1 MKAPNWKK
9 AIIHFPS
16 GSPYLDWGQTG
27 HSLISENG
35 GTSPLSPDS
44 FGKWGTSCLAPDSLH
59 QHRIPFTNIGEERKM
74 LRSNLT
80 AKSVLSIS
88 LVLALSVQLYPCTAL
103 FLPQSADQ
111 VVAVNMDWTTG
122 QGLIFINKR
131 NVHKQAAFVSG
142 QTPLRWTSKYMS
154 VSFTETGLEFPW
166 DGMNEKGLSVE
177 LLLSNSTVLPPASDP
192 RPAVNGI
199 QWVQYILDTAAT
211 TAEAITNA
219 EATRVTG
226 PFGTPE
232 HYFVCD
238 ASGNCAAFDYLNG
251 QLTVTQGSQIPMVL
265 ANDPYYLD
273 YQNLTRM
280 EAISSPAQIE
290 ALTGSD
296 SKTRF
301 AKAAMFSTQYTPQS
315 EEVSYGFKALNSLTE
330 SDTQWRIVFSL
341 ANQTL
346 QYKTTTATGLKYID
360 LQQFNPSCS
369 SGVQW
374 HYLNALT
381 SGDITSQFSNYSTS
395 ANNVL
400 VQSNS
405 NFSASTIGTLENYP
419 STTQCVET
427 TTTLSANVNSST
439 LGQPVTLLAQVAGN
453 GPAQPTGTVTFWNG
467 ANSLGTATL
476 NSAGVA
482 QVSTSTLAAGS
493 NPLTAAYAGDSLNL
507 TSTSPTLWQGV
518 NVQPTQVSLSS
529 SLNPA
534 DVNQFLTLTATVNG
548 QAAGAPTGNVTF
560 YDGPMALGIVSL
572 NSQGVA
578 QLLNSHPLGSSPV
591 HTPSAPFIQ
600 ATSGMLQAHQDLW
613 RKPWTARRR

>member
-1 MKAPNWKK
+1 
-9 AIIHFPS
+9 
-16 GSPYLDWGQTG
+16 
-27 HSLISENG
+27 
-35 GTSPLSPDS
+35 
-44 FGKWGTSCLAPDSLH
+44 
-59 QHRIPFTNIGEERKM
+59 M

-80 AKSVLSIS
+80 AKSLFSMS

-122 QGLIFINKR
+122 HGLIFINKR
-131 NVHKQAAFVSG
+131 NVHKQAALVSG
-142 QTPLRWTSKYMS
+142 QTPLQWTSKYMS

-226 PFGTPE
+226 PFGAPE

-315 EEVSYGFKALNSLTE
+315 EEVSYAFKALNSLAE

-360 LQQFNPSCS
+360 LQQ
-369 SGVQW
+369 W
-374 HYLNALT
+374 
-381 SGDITSQFSNYSTS
+381 
-395 ANNVL
+395 
-400 VQSNS
+400 
-405 NFSASTIGTLENYP
+405 
-419 STTQCVET
+419 
-427 TTTLSANVNSST
+427 
-439 LGQPVTLLAQVAGN
+439 
-453 GPAQPTGTVTFWNG
+453 
-467 ANSLGTATL
+467 
-476 NSAGVA
+476 
-482 QVSTSTLAAGS
+482 
-493 NPLTAAYAGDSLNL
+493 
-507 TSTSPTLWQGV
+507 
-518 NVQPTQVSLSS
+518 
-529 SLNPA
+529 
-534 DVNQFLTLTATVNG
+534 
-548 QAAGAPTGNVTF
+548 
-560 YDGPMALGIVSL
+560 
-572 NSQGVA
+572 
-578 QLLNSHPLGSSPV
+578 
-591 HTPSAPFIQ
+591 
-600 ATSGMLQAHQDLW
+600 
-613 RKPWTARRR
+613 